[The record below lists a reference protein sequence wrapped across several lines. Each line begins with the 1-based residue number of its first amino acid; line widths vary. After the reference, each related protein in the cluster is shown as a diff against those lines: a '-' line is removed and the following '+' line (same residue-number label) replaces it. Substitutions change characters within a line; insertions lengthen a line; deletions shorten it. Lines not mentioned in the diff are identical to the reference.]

1 MKTRTI
7 TMIGGAALLAFA
19 YWSALPTMTADP
31 LTWTRPALALVG
43 GLFLAPGVF
52 LVGALCAVFG
62 ADMEAITDPAFYLGP
77 SVLFWIA
84 AAFIAHRRGWLQPMR
99 VGRAI
104 VSLQKVDLV

>member
-7 TMIGGAALLAFA
+7 MTIGGAALLAFA

-31 LTWTRPALALVG
+31 LTWIRPALALVG

-52 LVGALCAVFG
+52 LVGALCLIFG
-62 ADMEAITDPAFYLGP
+62 ADMETVTDPAFYLGP

-84 AAFIAHRRGWLQPMR
+84 AAFLARRRGWLQPVR
-99 VGRAI
+99 VGGAVIR
-104 VSLQKVDLV
+104 LQKIDLI